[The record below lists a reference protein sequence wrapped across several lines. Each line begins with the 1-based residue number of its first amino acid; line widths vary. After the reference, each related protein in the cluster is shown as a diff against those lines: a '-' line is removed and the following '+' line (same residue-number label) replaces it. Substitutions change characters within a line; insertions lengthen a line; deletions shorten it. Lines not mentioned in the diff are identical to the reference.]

1 MTRRFMA
8 TGFLP
13 VPRRGASALL
23 GTIGVTL
30 ALLVPVPARGGP
42 LTMPPA
48 PAHAPGAQAGPP
60 PEANAAFGKIPLHFE
75 PNLGQMDPEVQFV
88 ARGGSYTAF
97 ITAEGVT
104 LAAQQGNCGATK
116 ERPGQGKGMSP
127 RDHQPE
133 GAEPSRPGPTLES
146 VPCRAEAV
154 KLRIEGRA
162 ASARMVPEEPL
173 EGRNSYFLGSDPSKW
188 RTNVPHFA
196 SIRYEGVYPGVDLV
210 LRPTGTNLRYDFEV
224 GPQADPAQIRLAVEG
239 VESTMVEDG
248 VVVHRTGS
256 GSRVEHRALKAAS
269 GSQTVSAAFELDG
282 AGRISFRVGSWTRK
296 EKLIIDPALVWGTFL
311 GGSPS
316 GIEEGRGVAV
326 DAAGHVYVVGQT
338 GSSDFPTTAGAY
350 DTTYNG
356 FMDVFVAKL
365 NPTGSALLYG
375 TLLGGLGD
383 DTAGGIAVDG
393 AGNAYVTGTTE
404 GEGFPTTAGAFDA
417 VTNGGPDA
425 FVSKLNPTGTGLVY
439 STFLGG
445 SSGDRGYGIA
455 VDASGNAFV
464 TGYTTS
470 SNFPTTAGA
479 YDSTANG
486 YYDAFVTKLNPTG
499 TGLVYSTFLG
509 GSSSEYGN

>member
-1 MTRRFMA
+1 MTRRLVVS
-8 TGFLP
+8 GFLP
-13 VPRRGASALL
+13 LPRRGASALL
-23 GTIGVTL
+23 GTIGLTL
-30 ALLVPVPARGGP
+30 ILLFPVPARGGP
-42 LTMPPA
+42 LTISPA
-48 PAHAPGAQAGPP
+48 PAHALGEQAGPQ
-60 PEANAAFGKIPLHFE
+60 PEANASFGKIPLHFE
-75 PNLGQMDPEVQFV
+75 PNLGQFDPEVQFV

-104 LAAQQGNCGATK
+104 LAAQQGNCGATR

-127 RDHQPE
+127 RDHRPE

-173 EGRNSYFLGSDPSKW
+173 EGRSSYFLGSDPSKW

-239 VESTMVEDG
+239 VESTAVEAG
-248 VVVHRTGS
+248 VVVHRTAS
-256 GSRVEHRALKAAS
+256 GSRLEHRALKAAS
-269 GSQTVSAAFELDG
+269 GSQAVSAAFELDG
-282 AGRISFRVGSWTRK
+282 AGRIRFRVGSWARK

-316 GIEEGRGVAV
+316 GTEAGRGLAV
-326 DAAGHVYVVGQT
+326 DAAGNAYVVGQT

-365 NPTGSALLYG
+365 NPTGSALLYC

-393 AGNAYVTGTTE
+393 AGNAYVTGTTD
-404 GEGFPTTAGAFDA
+404 GEGFPTTAGAYDT
-417 VTNGGPDA
+417 VHNGGP
-425 FVSKLNPTGTGLVY
+425 
-439 STFLGG
+439 
-445 SSGDRGYGIA
+445 
-455 VDASGNAFV
+455 
-464 TGYTTS
+464 
-470 SNFPTTAGA
+470 
-479 YDSTANG
+479 
-486 YYDAFVTKLNPTG
+486 DAFVTKLNPTG

-509 GSSSEYGN
+509 GSSDDSGNGIAVDASGNAFVTGYTYSSNFPTTAGAYDATANGRLRRFRDEAEPDRDRARLLDLPRGLER